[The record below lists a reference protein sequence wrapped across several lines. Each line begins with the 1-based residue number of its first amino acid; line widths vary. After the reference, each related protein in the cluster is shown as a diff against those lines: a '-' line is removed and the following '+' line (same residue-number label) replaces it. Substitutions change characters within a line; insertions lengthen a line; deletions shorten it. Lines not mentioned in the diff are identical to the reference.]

1 MDPLLVW
8 GIALLA
14 ISAVILVIELFVPSG
29 GMLGITAAVV
39 AVAGVVCLWRYDT
52 TAGISGTLAVLV
64 LGPLAFSF
72 MLKIWPHT
80 PMGRRLINAPT
91 EEEQMAQRQIE
102 EQEKTKRLALV
113 GKEGTALTDLR
124 PVGLVEIAGHRYE
137 VLSET
142 HFIPTAS
149 KVRVTHADLAQ
160 IKVRQ
165 A

>member
-14 ISAVILVIELFVPSG
+14 ISVVILVVELFVPSG
-29 GMLGITAAVV
+29 GMLGVTAAVV
-39 AVAGVVCLWRYDT
+39 AISGVVCLWRYDT
-52 TAGISGTLAVLV
+52 TAGISGSLAVLI
-64 LGPLAFSF
+64 LGPLAFGF

-91 EEEQMAQRQIE
+91 EEEQMAQRQVE
-102 EQEKTKRLALV
+102 EKEKTQRLSLI
-113 GKEGTALTDLR
+113 GKEGTVLTDLR
-124 PVGLVEIAGHRYE
+124 PIGVIDIAGQRYE

-142 HFIPTAS
+142 HFIPTGS